1 MCLVMFG
8 PFAHDLRPS
17 AVFDWFSPRL
27 AEVLRTTVEC
37 AAAARGFTGRSP
49 FKADGLHYSFIIVSV
64 YRAWKWRLKIAGI
77 CRNMKLHETVIY
89 VLVYIYI
96 LLYCFVHREVWT
108 YWSKFWFHWLQ
119 PRVEGQWPCSDAE
132 GVAGDL
138 QPQRMCCVTC
148 QECLSMHVL
157 KVTIVLLSESG

>member
-89 VLVYIYI
+89 VLVYIYCYI
-96 LLYCFVHREVWT
+96 ALYTEKSGHIEV
-108 YWSKFWFHWLQ
+108 S
-119 PRVEGQWPCSDAE
+119 SDST
-132 GVAGDL
+132 GSSRGWKGSD
-138 QPQRMCCVTC
+138 
-148 QECLSMHVL
+148 HVQML
-157 KVTIVLLSESG
+157 KVLQVTFSLKGCVVSPVRSVYLCMS

>member
-89 VLVYIYI
+89 VYGCIISKSSSYFCSVMLSWACPLDRTARKKKEV
-96 LLYCFVHREVWT
+96 LATSEPFNEKHRNRTWDQCE
-108 YWSKFWFHWLQ
+108 WSQSEKNLK
-119 PRVEGQWPCSDAE
+119 RLD
-132 GVAGDL
+132 GVSRL
-138 QPQRMCCVTC
+138 F
-148 QECLSMHVL
+148 
-157 KVTIVLLSESG
+157 